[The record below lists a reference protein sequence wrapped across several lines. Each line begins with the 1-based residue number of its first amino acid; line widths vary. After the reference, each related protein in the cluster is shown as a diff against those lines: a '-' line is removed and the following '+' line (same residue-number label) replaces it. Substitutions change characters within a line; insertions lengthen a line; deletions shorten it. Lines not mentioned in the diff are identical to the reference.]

1 MNRYINEN
9 DKKMDELLQKYIAGN
24 ASEKESQRI
33 MEWLREDE
41 QHLREYKRQRKLY
54 DITLWQTKSPVD
66 IQQEKKDPLR
76 RVLDVIVRIAAVI
89 VFTVATT
96 YFYTHHV
103 LQDKEENMQTVV
115 VPAGQHAELYLA
127 DGTHVWL
134 NSGSRLTFPGRFSKK
149 VRHVELDGEGYFKVI
164 SSNGTEYYT
173 RDGSFKLDSYGRLV
187 TANGNILEV
196 QYANGYSQNNTGL
209 TADNFTINK
218 KGEIFAENNGNF
230 EKVGEIAVYTA
241 VGNDAFTSV
250 GDNLFKELNGVQV
263 YRTLDADMY
272 QGYLEA
278 SNVDLSQEMTDMI
291 VTQRAFQLSSKGIT
305 AADEMWEMINNLR

>member
-1 MNRYINEN
+1 M
-9 DKKMDELLQKYIAGN
+9 LT
-24 ASEKESQRI
+24 
-33 MEWLREDE
+33 
-41 QHLREYKRQRKLY
+41 
-54 DITLWQTKSPVD
+54 TLWTSKSGLNAN
-66 IQQEKKDPLR
+66 QEK
-76 RVLDVIVRIAAVI
+76 LDVISNNIANVN
-89 VFTVATT
+89 TT
-96 YFYTHHV
+96 GY
-103 LQDKEENMQTVV
+103 
-115 VPAGQHAELYLA
+115 
-127 DGTHVWL
+127 
-134 NSGSRLTFPGRFSKK
+134 KK
-149 VRHVELDGEGYFKVI
+149 VNAGFKDLISSSLDEWGNPLNDKTATVGSGVKAGNFTKDNSQGGLQTTNQKTDLALDGNGYFKVI

-241 VGNDAFTSV
+241 VGNDAFMSV

-305 AADEMWEMINNLR
+305 AADEMWEMINDLR

>member
-1 MNRYINEN
+1 M
-9 DKKMDELLQKYIAGN
+9 LT
-24 ASEKESQRI
+24 
-33 MEWLREDE
+33 
-41 QHLREYKRQRKLY
+41 
-54 DITLWQTKSPVD
+54 TLWTSKSGLNAN
-66 IQQEKKDPLR
+66 QEK
-76 RVLDVIVRIAAVI
+76 LDVISNNIANVN
-89 VFTVATT
+89 TT
-96 YFYTHHV
+96 GY
-103 LQDKEENMQTVV
+103 
-115 VPAGQHAELYLA
+115 
-127 DGTHVWL
+127 
-134 NSGSRLTFPGRFSKK
+134 KK
-149 VRHVELDGEGYFKVI
+149 VNAGFKDLISSSLDEWGNPLNDKTAIVGSGVKAGNFTKDNSQGGLQTTNQKTDLALDGEGYFKVI

>member
-1 MNRYINEN
+1 M
-9 DKKMDELLQKYIAGN
+9 LT
-24 ASEKESQRI
+24 
-33 MEWLREDE
+33 
-41 QHLREYKRQRKLY
+41 
-54 DITLWQTKSPVD
+54 TLWTSKSGLNAN
-66 IQQEKKDPLR
+66 QEK
-76 RVLDVIVRIAAVI
+76 LDVISNNIANVN
-89 VFTVATT
+89 TT
-96 YFYTHHV
+96 GY
-103 LQDKEENMQTVV
+103 
-115 VPAGQHAELYLA
+115 
-127 DGTHVWL
+127 
-134 NSGSRLTFPGRFSKK
+134 KK
-149 VRHVELDGEGYFKVI
+149 VNAGFKDLISSSLDEWGNPLNDKTATVGSGVKVGNFTKDNSQGGLQTTNQKTDLALDGNGYFKVI

-230 EKVGEIAVYTA
+230 ENVGEIAVYTA

>member
-1 MNRYINEN
+1 MLTTLWTSKSGLNANQEKLDIISNNIANVNTTGYKKVNAGFKDLISSSLDEWGNPLN
-9 DKKMDELLQKYIAGN
+9 DKTATVGSGVKVGNFTKDNSQGGLQ
-24 ASEKESQRI
+24 
-33 MEWLREDE
+33 
-41 QHLREYKRQRKLY
+41 
-54 DITLWQTKSPVD
+54 
-66 IQQEKKDPLR
+66 
-76 RVLDVIVRIAAVI
+76 
-89 VFTVATT
+89 TT
-96 YFYTHHV
+96 NQKT
-103 LQDKEENMQTVV
+103 D
-115 VPAGQHAELYLA
+115 LA
-127 DGTHVWL
+127 
-134 NSGSRLTFPGRFSKK
+134 
-149 VRHVELDGEGYFKVI
+149 LDGNGYFKVI

-272 QGYLEA
+272 QGYLEV

>member
-1 MNRYINEN
+1 M
-9 DKKMDELLQKYIAGN
+9 LT
-24 ASEKESQRI
+24 
-33 MEWLREDE
+33 
-41 QHLREYKRQRKLY
+41 
-54 DITLWQTKSPVD
+54 TLWTSKSGLNAN
-66 IQQEKKDPLR
+66 QEK
-76 RVLDVIVRIAAVI
+76 LDVISNNIANVN
-89 VFTVATT
+89 TT
-96 YFYTHHV
+96 GY
-103 LQDKEENMQTVV
+103 
-115 VPAGQHAELYLA
+115 
-127 DGTHVWL
+127 
-134 NSGSRLTFPGRFSKK
+134 KK
-149 VRHVELDGEGYFKVI
+149 VNAGFKDLISSSLDEWGNPLNDKTATVGSGVKAGNFTKDNSQGGLQTTNQKTDLALDGEGYFKVI
-164 SSNGTEYYT
+164 SSNGTEYNT

>member
-1 MNRYINEN
+1 M
-9 DKKMDELLQKYIAGN
+9 LT
-24 ASEKESQRI
+24 
-33 MEWLREDE
+33 
-41 QHLREYKRQRKLY
+41 
-54 DITLWQTKSPVD
+54 TLWTSKSGLNAN
-66 IQQEKKDPLR
+66 QEK
-76 RVLDVIVRIAAVI
+76 LDVISNNIANVN
-89 VFTVATT
+89 TT
-96 YFYTHHV
+96 GY
-103 LQDKEENMQTVV
+103 
-115 VPAGQHAELYLA
+115 
-127 DGTHVWL
+127 
-134 NSGSRLTFPGRFSKK
+134 KK
-149 VRHVELDGEGYFKVI
+149 VNAGFKDLISSSLDEWGNPLNDKTATVGSGVKAGNFTKDNSQGGLQTTNQKTDLALDGEGYFKVI

-263 YRTLDADMY
+263 YRILDADMY

-291 VTQRAFQLSSKGIT
+291 VAQRAFQLSSKGIT
-305 AADEMWEMINNLR
+305 AADEMWQMINNLR

>member
-1 MNRYINEN
+1 M
-9 DKKMDELLQKYIAGN
+9 LT
-24 ASEKESQRI
+24 
-33 MEWLREDE
+33 
-41 QHLREYKRQRKLY
+41 
-54 DITLWQTKSPVD
+54 TLWTSKSGLNAN
-66 IQQEKKDPLR
+66 QEK
-76 RVLDVIVRIAAVI
+76 LDVISNNIANVN
-89 VFTVATT
+89 TT
-96 YFYTHHV
+96 GY
-103 LQDKEENMQTVV
+103 
-115 VPAGQHAELYLA
+115 
-127 DGTHVWL
+127 
-134 NSGSRLTFPGRFSKK
+134 KK
-149 VRHVELDGEGYFKVI
+149 VNAGFKDLISSSLDEWGNPLNDKTATVGSGVKAGNFTKDNSQGGLQTTNQKTDLALDGEGYFKVI

-241 VGNDAFTSV
+241 VGNNAFTSV

>member
-1 MNRYINEN
+1 M
-9 DKKMDELLQKYIAGN
+9 LT
-24 ASEKESQRI
+24 
-33 MEWLREDE
+33 
-41 QHLREYKRQRKLY
+41 
-54 DITLWQTKSPVD
+54 TLWTSKSGLNAN
-66 IQQEKKDPLR
+66 QEK
-76 RVLDVIVRIAAVI
+76 LDVISNNIPNVN
-89 VFTVATT
+89 TT
-96 YFYTHHV
+96 GY
-103 LQDKEENMQTVV
+103 
-115 VPAGQHAELYLA
+115 
-127 DGTHVWL
+127 
-134 NSGSRLTFPGRFSKK
+134 KK
-149 VRHVELDGEGYFKVI
+149 VNAGFKDLISSSLDEWGNPLNDKTATVGSGVKAGNFTKDNSQGGLQTTNQKTDLALDGEGYFKVI

>member
-1 MNRYINEN
+1 M
-9 DKKMDELLQKYIAGN
+9 LT
-24 ASEKESQRI
+24 
-33 MEWLREDE
+33 
-41 QHLREYKRQRKLY
+41 
-54 DITLWQTKSPVD
+54 TLWTSKSGLNAN
-66 IQQEKKDPLR
+66 QEK
-76 RVLDVIVRIAAVI
+76 LDVISNNIANVN
-89 VFTVATT
+89 TT
-96 YFYTHHV
+96 GY
-103 LQDKEENMQTVV
+103 
-115 VPAGQHAELYLA
+115 
-127 DGTHVWL
+127 
-134 NSGSRLTFPGRFSKK
+134 KK
-149 VRHVELDGEGYFKVI
+149 VNVGFKDLISSSLDEWGNPLNDKTATVGSGVKAGNFTKDNSQGDLQTTNQKTDLALDGNGYFKVI

>member
-1 MNRYINEN
+1 M
-9 DKKMDELLQKYIAGN
+9 LT
-24 ASEKESQRI
+24 
-33 MEWLREDE
+33 
-41 QHLREYKRQRKLY
+41 
-54 DITLWQTKSPVD
+54 TLWTSKSGLNAN
-66 IQQEKKDPLR
+66 QEK
-76 RVLDVIVRIAAVI
+76 LDVISNNIANVN
-89 VFTVATT
+89 TT
-96 YFYTHHV
+96 GY
-103 LQDKEENMQTVV
+103 
-115 VPAGQHAELYLA
+115 
-127 DGTHVWL
+127 
-134 NSGSRLTFPGRFSKK
+134 KK
-149 VRHVELDGEGYFKVI
+149 VNAGFKDLISSSLDEWGNPLNDKTATVGSGVKAGNFTKDNSQGGLQTTNQKTDLALDGEGYFKVI

-230 EKVGEIAVYTA
+230 ETVGEIAVYTA

>member
-1 MNRYINEN
+1 M
-9 DKKMDELLQKYIAGN
+9 LT
-24 ASEKESQRI
+24 
-33 MEWLREDE
+33 
-41 QHLREYKRQRKLY
+41 
-54 DITLWQTKSPVD
+54 TLWTSKSGLNAN
-66 IQQEKKDPLR
+66 QEK
-76 RVLDVIVRIAAVI
+76 LDVISNNIANVN
-89 VFTVATT
+89 TT
-96 YFYTHHV
+96 GY
-103 LQDKEENMQTVV
+103 
-115 VPAGQHAELYLA
+115 
-127 DGTHVWL
+127 
-134 NSGSRLTFPGRFSKK
+134 KK
-149 VRHVELDGEGYFKVI
+149 VNVGFKDLISSSLDEWGNPLNDKTATVGSGVKAGNFTKDNSQGGLQTTNQKTDLALDGEGYFKVI

-230 EKVGEIAVYTA
+230 EKVGEIAIYTA

-305 AADEMWEMINNLR
+305 AADEMWQMINNLR

>member
-1 MNRYINEN
+1 M
-9 DKKMDELLQKYIAGN
+9 LT
-24 ASEKESQRI
+24 
-33 MEWLREDE
+33 
-41 QHLREYKRQRKLY
+41 
-54 DITLWQTKSPVD
+54 TLWTSKSGLNAN
-66 IQQEKKDPLR
+66 QEK
-76 RVLDVIVRIAAVI
+76 LDVISNNIANVN
-89 VFTVATT
+89 TT
-96 YFYTHHV
+96 GY
-103 LQDKEENMQTVV
+103 
-115 VPAGQHAELYLA
+115 
-127 DGTHVWL
+127 
-134 NSGSRLTFPGRFSKK
+134 KK
-149 VRHVELDGEGYFKVI
+149 VNAGFKDLISSSLDEWGNPLNDKTATVGSGVKVGNFTKDNSQGGLQTTNQKTDLALDGNGYFKVI

-187 TANGNILEV
+187 TANGDILEV
-196 QYANGYSQNNTGL
+196 RYANGYSQNNTGL

-241 VGNDAFTSV
+241 VGNDEFTSV

>member
-1 MNRYINEN
+1 M
-9 DKKMDELLQKYIAGN
+9 LT
-24 ASEKESQRI
+24 
-33 MEWLREDE
+33 
-41 QHLREYKRQRKLY
+41 
-54 DITLWQTKSPVD
+54 TLWTSKSGLNAN
-66 IQQEKKDPLR
+66 QEK
-76 RVLDVIVRIAAVI
+76 LDVISNNIANVN
-89 VFTVATT
+89 TT
-96 YFYTHHV
+96 GY
-103 LQDKEENMQTVV
+103 
-115 VPAGQHAELYLA
+115 
-127 DGTHVWL
+127 
-134 NSGSRLTFPGRFSKK
+134 KK
-149 VRHVELDGEGYFKVI
+149 VNAGFKDLISSSLDEWGNPLNDKTATVGSGVKAGNFTKDNSQGGLQTTNQKTDLALDGEGYFKVI

-209 TADNFTINK
+209 KADNFTINK

>member
-1 MNRYINEN
+1 M
-9 DKKMDELLQKYIAGN
+9 LT
-24 ASEKESQRI
+24 
-33 MEWLREDE
+33 
-41 QHLREYKRQRKLY
+41 
-54 DITLWQTKSPVD
+54 TLWTSKSGLNAN
-66 IQQEKKDPLR
+66 QEK
-76 RVLDVIVRIAAVI
+76 LDVISNNIANVN
-89 VFTVATT
+89 TT
-96 YFYTHHV
+96 GY
-103 LQDKEENMQTVV
+103 
-115 VPAGQHAELYLA
+115 
-127 DGTHVWL
+127 
-134 NSGSRLTFPGRFSKK
+134 KK
-149 VRHVELDGEGYFKVI
+149 VNAGFKDLISSSLDEWGNPLNDKTATVGSGVKAGNFTKDNSQGGLQTTNQKTDLALDGEGYFKVI

-241 VGNDAFTSV
+241 VGNDAFMSV

-305 AADEMWEMINNLR
+305 AADEMWQMINNLR

>member
-1 MNRYINEN
+1 M
-9 DKKMDELLQKYIAGN
+9 LT
-24 ASEKESQRI
+24 
-33 MEWLREDE
+33 
-41 QHLREYKRQRKLY
+41 
-54 DITLWQTKSPVD
+54 TLWTSKSGLNAN
-66 IQQEKKDPLR
+66 QEK
-76 RVLDVIVRIAAVI
+76 LDVISNNIANVN
-89 VFTVATT
+89 TT
-96 YFYTHHV
+96 GY
-103 LQDKEENMQTVV
+103 
-115 VPAGQHAELYLA
+115 
-127 DGTHVWL
+127 
-134 NSGSRLTFPGRFSKK
+134 KK
-149 VRHVELDGEGYFKVI
+149 VNAGFKDLISSSLDEWGNPLNDKTATVGSGVKAGNFTKDNSQGGLQTTNQKTDLALDGEGYFKVI

-250 GDNLFKELNGVQV
+250 GDNLLKELNGVQV

>member
-1 MNRYINEN
+1 M
-9 DKKMDELLQKYIAGN
+9 LT
-24 ASEKESQRI
+24 
-33 MEWLREDE
+33 
-41 QHLREYKRQRKLY
+41 
-54 DITLWQTKSPVD
+54 TLWTSKSGLNAN
-66 IQQEKKDPLR
+66 QEK
-76 RVLDVIVRIAAVI
+76 LDVISNNIANVN
-89 VFTVATT
+89 TT
-96 YFYTHHV
+96 GY
-103 LQDKEENMQTVV
+103 
-115 VPAGQHAELYLA
+115 
-127 DGTHVWL
+127 
-134 NSGSRLTFPGRFSKK
+134 KK
-149 VRHVELDGEGYFKVI
+149 VNVGFKDLISSSLDEWGNPLNDKTATVGSGVKTGNFTKDNSQGGLQTTNQKTDLALDGEGYFKVI

-272 QGYLEA
+272 QGCLEA

>member
-1 MNRYINEN
+1 M
-9 DKKMDELLQKYIAGN
+9 LT
-24 ASEKESQRI
+24 
-33 MEWLREDE
+33 
-41 QHLREYKRQRKLY
+41 
-54 DITLWQTKSPVD
+54 TLWTSKSGLNAN
-66 IQQEKKDPLR
+66 QEK
-76 RVLDVIVRIAAVI
+76 LDVISNNIANVN
-89 VFTVATT
+89 TT
-96 YFYTHHV
+96 GY
-103 LQDKEENMQTVV
+103 
-115 VPAGQHAELYLA
+115 
-127 DGTHVWL
+127 
-134 NSGSRLTFPGRFSKK
+134 KK
-149 VRHVELDGEGYFKVI
+149 VNAGFKDLISSSLDEWGNPLNDKTATVGSGVKAGNFTKDNSQGGLQKTNQKTDLALDGEGYFKVI

-187 TANGNILEV
+187 TANGNILEI

-305 AADEMWEMINNLR
+305 AADEMREMINNLR

>member
-1 MNRYINEN
+1 M
-9 DKKMDELLQKYIAGN
+9 LT
-24 ASEKESQRI
+24 
-33 MEWLREDE
+33 
-41 QHLREYKRQRKLY
+41 
-54 DITLWQTKSPVD
+54 TLWTSKSGLNAN
-66 IQQEKKDPLR
+66 QEK
-76 RVLDVIVRIAAVI
+76 LDVISNNIANVN
-89 VFTVATT
+89 TT
-96 YFYTHHV
+96 GY
-103 LQDKEENMQTVV
+103 
-115 VPAGQHAELYLA
+115 
-127 DGTHVWL
+127 
-134 NSGSRLTFPGRFSKK
+134 KK
-149 VRHVELDGEGYFKVI
+149 VNAGFKDLISSSLDEWGNPLNDKTATVGSGVKAGNFTKDNSQCGLQTTNQKTDLALDGEGYFKVI
-164 SSNGTEYYT
+164 SSNGIEYYT

>member
-1 MNRYINEN
+1 M
-9 DKKMDELLQKYIAGN
+9 LT
-24 ASEKESQRI
+24 
-33 MEWLREDE
+33 
-41 QHLREYKRQRKLY
+41 
-54 DITLWQTKSPVD
+54 TLWTSKSGLNAN
-66 IQQEKKDPLR
+66 QEK
-76 RVLDVIVRIAAVI
+76 LDVISNNIANVN
-89 VFTVATT
+89 TT
-96 YFYTHHV
+96 GY
-103 LQDKEENMQTVV
+103 
-115 VPAGQHAELYLA
+115 
-127 DGTHVWL
+127 
-134 NSGSRLTFPGRFSKK
+134 KK
-149 VRHVELDGEGYFKVI
+149 VNAGFKDLISSSLDEWGNPLNDKTATVGSGVKAGNFTKDNSQGGLQTTNQKTDLALDGEGYFKVI

-250 GDNLFKELNGVQV
+250 GYNLFKELNGVQV

>member
-1 MNRYINEN
+1 M
-9 DKKMDELLQKYIAGN
+9 LT
-24 ASEKESQRI
+24 
-33 MEWLREDE
+33 
-41 QHLREYKRQRKLY
+41 
-54 DITLWQTKSPVD
+54 TLWTSKSGLNAN
-66 IQQEKKDPLR
+66 QEK
-76 RVLDVIVRIAAVI
+76 LDVISNNIANVN
-89 VFTVATT
+89 TT
-96 YFYTHHV
+96 GY
-103 LQDKEENMQTVV
+103 
-115 VPAGQHAELYLA
+115 
-127 DGTHVWL
+127 
-134 NSGSRLTFPGRFSKK
+134 KK
-149 VRHVELDGEGYFKVI
+149 VNAGFKDLISSSLDEWGNPLNDKTATVGSGVKVGNFTKDNSQGGLQTTNQKTDLALDGEGYFKVI

-250 GDNLFKELNGVQV
+250 GDNLFKVLNGVQV

>member
-1 MNRYINEN
+1 M
-9 DKKMDELLQKYIAGN
+9 LT
-24 ASEKESQRI
+24 
-33 MEWLREDE
+33 
-41 QHLREYKRQRKLY
+41 
-54 DITLWQTKSPVD
+54 TLWTSKSGLNAN
-66 IQQEKKDPLR
+66 QEK
-76 RVLDVIVRIAAVI
+76 LDVISNNIANVN
-89 VFTVATT
+89 TT
-96 YFYTHHV
+96 GY
-103 LQDKEENMQTVV
+103 
-115 VPAGQHAELYLA
+115 
-127 DGTHVWL
+127 
-134 NSGSRLTFPGRFSKK
+134 KK
-149 VRHVELDGEGYFKVI
+149 VNVGFKDLISSSLDEWGNPLNDKTATVGSGVKTGNFTKDNSQGGLQTTNQKTDLALDGEGYFKVI

-196 QYANGYSQNNTGL
+196 QYANGYSQNNTDL

-230 EKVGEIAVYTA
+230 EKVGEIAIYTA

-291 VTQRAFQLSSKGIT
+291 VAQRAFQLSSKGIT
-305 AADEMWEMINNLR
+305 AADEMWQMINNLR

>member
-1 MNRYINEN
+1 M
-9 DKKMDELLQKYIAGN
+9 LT
-24 ASEKESQRI
+24 
-33 MEWLREDE
+33 
-41 QHLREYKRQRKLY
+41 
-54 DITLWQTKSPVD
+54 TLWTSKSGLNAN
-66 IQQEKKDPLR
+66 QEK
-76 RVLDVIVRIAAVI
+76 LDVISNNIANVN
-89 VFTVATT
+89 TT
-96 YFYTHHV
+96 GY
-103 LQDKEENMQTVV
+103 
-115 VPAGQHAELYLA
+115 
-127 DGTHVWL
+127 
-134 NSGSRLTFPGRFSKK
+134 KK
-149 VRHVELDGEGYFKVI
+149 VNVGFKDLISSSLDEWGNPLNDKTATVGSGVKTGNFTKDNSQGGLQTTNQKTDLALDGEGYFKVI

-272 QGYLEA
+272 QGYLEV

>member
-1 MNRYINEN
+1 MLTT
-9 DKKMDELLQKYIAGN
+9 LLTSKSGLN
-24 ASEKESQRI
+24 AN
-33 MEWLREDE
+33 
-41 QHLREYKRQRKLY
+41 
-54 DITLWQTKSPVD
+54 
-66 IQQEKKDPLR
+66 QEK
-76 RVLDVIVRIAAVI
+76 LDVISNNIANVN
-89 VFTVATT
+89 TT
-96 YFYTHHV
+96 GY
-103 LQDKEENMQTVV
+103 
-115 VPAGQHAELYLA
+115 
-127 DGTHVWL
+127 
-134 NSGSRLTFPGRFSKK
+134 KK
-149 VRHVELDGEGYFKVI
+149 VNAGFKDLISSSLDEWGNPLNDKTATVGSGVKAGNFTKDNSQGGLQTTNQKTDLALDGEGYFKVI

>member
-1 MNRYINEN
+1 M
-9 DKKMDELLQKYIAGN
+9 LT
-24 ASEKESQRI
+24 
-33 MEWLREDE
+33 
-41 QHLREYKRQRKLY
+41 
-54 DITLWQTKSPVD
+54 TLWTSKSGLNAN
-66 IQQEKKDPLR
+66 QEK
-76 RVLDVIVRIAAVI
+76 LDVISNNIANVN
-89 VFTVATT
+89 TT
-96 YFYTHHV
+96 GY
-103 LQDKEENMQTVV
+103 
-115 VPAGQHAELYLA
+115 
-127 DGTHVWL
+127 
-134 NSGSRLTFPGRFSKK
+134 KK
-149 VRHVELDGEGYFKVI
+149 VNAGFKDLISSSLDEWGNPLNDKTATVGSGVKVGNFTKDNSQGGLQTTNQKTDLALDGNGYFKVI

-272 QGYLEA
+272 QGYLEV

>member
-1 MNRYINEN
+1 M
-9 DKKMDELLQKYIAGN
+9 LT
-24 ASEKESQRI
+24 
-33 MEWLREDE
+33 
-41 QHLREYKRQRKLY
+41 
-54 DITLWQTKSPVD
+54 TLWTSKSGLNAN
-66 IQQEKKDPLR
+66 QEK
-76 RVLDVIVRIAAVI
+76 LDVISNNIANVN
-89 VFTVATT
+89 TT
-96 YFYTHHV
+96 GY
-103 LQDKEENMQTVV
+103 
-115 VPAGQHAELYLA
+115 
-127 DGTHVWL
+127 
-134 NSGSRLTFPGRFSKK
+134 KK
-149 VRHVELDGEGYFKVI
+149 VNVGFKDLISSSLDEWGNPLNDKTATVGSGVKAGNFTKDNSQGGLQTTNQKTDLALDGNGYFKVI

>member
-1 MNRYINEN
+1 M
-9 DKKMDELLQKYIAGN
+9 LT
-24 ASEKESQRI
+24 
-33 MEWLREDE
+33 
-41 QHLREYKRQRKLY
+41 
-54 DITLWQTKSPVD
+54 TLWTSKSGLNAN
-66 IQQEKKDPLR
+66 QEK
-76 RVLDVIVRIAAVI
+76 LDVISNNIANVN
-89 VFTVATT
+89 TT
-96 YFYTHHV
+96 GY
-103 LQDKEENMQTVV
+103 
-115 VPAGQHAELYLA
+115 
-127 DGTHVWL
+127 
-134 NSGSRLTFPGRFSKK
+134 KK
-149 VRHVELDGEGYFKVI
+149 VNVGFKDLISSSLDEWGNPLNDKTATVGSGVKAGNFTKDNSQGGLQTTNQKTDLALDGEGYFKVI

-263 YRTLDADMY
+263 YRILDADMY

-291 VTQRAFQLSSKGIT
+291 VAQRAFQLSSKGIT
-305 AADEMWEMINNLR
+305 AADEMWQMINNLR

>member
-1 MNRYINEN
+1 M
-9 DKKMDELLQKYIAGN
+9 LT
-24 ASEKESQRI
+24 
-33 MEWLREDE
+33 
-41 QHLREYKRQRKLY
+41 
-54 DITLWQTKSPVD
+54 TLWTSKSGLNAN
-66 IQQEKKDPLR
+66 QEK
-76 RVLDVIVRIAAVI
+76 LDVISNNIANVN
-89 VFTVATT
+89 TT
-96 YFYTHHV
+96 GY
-103 LQDKEENMQTVV
+103 
-115 VPAGQHAELYLA
+115 
-127 DGTHVWL
+127 
-134 NSGSRLTFPGRFSKK
+134 KK
-149 VRHVELDGEGYFKVI
+149 VNAGFKDLISSSLDEWGNPLNDKTATVGSGVKAGNFTKDNSQGGLQTTNQKTDLALDGNGYFKVI

-272 QGYLEA
+272 QGYLEV

>member
-1 MNRYINEN
+1 M
-9 DKKMDELLQKYIAGN
+9 LT
-24 ASEKESQRI
+24 
-33 MEWLREDE
+33 
-41 QHLREYKRQRKLY
+41 
-54 DITLWQTKSPVD
+54 TLWTSKSGLNAN
-66 IQQEKKDPLR
+66 QEK
-76 RVLDVIVRIAAVI
+76 LDVISNNIANVN
-89 VFTVATT
+89 TT
-96 YFYTHHV
+96 GY
-103 LQDKEENMQTVV
+103 
-115 VPAGQHAELYLA
+115 
-127 DGTHVWL
+127 
-134 NSGSRLTFPGRFSKK
+134 KK
-149 VRHVELDGEGYFKVI
+149 VNAGFKDLISSSLDEWGNPLNDKTATVGSGVKAGNFTKDNSQGGLQTTNQKTDLALDGEGYFKVI

-272 QGYLEA
+272 QGYLEV

>member
-1 MNRYINEN
+1 M
-9 DKKMDELLQKYIAGN
+9 LT
-24 ASEKESQRI
+24 
-33 MEWLREDE
+33 
-41 QHLREYKRQRKLY
+41 
-54 DITLWQTKSPVD
+54 TLWTSKSGLNAN
-66 IQQEKKDPLR
+66 QEK
-76 RVLDVIVRIAAVI
+76 LDVISNNIANVN
-89 VFTVATT
+89 TT
-96 YFYTHHV
+96 GY
-103 LQDKEENMQTVV
+103 
-115 VPAGQHAELYLA
+115 
-127 DGTHVWL
+127 
-134 NSGSRLTFPGRFSKK
+134 KK
-149 VRHVELDGEGYFKVI
+149 VNAGFKDLISSSLDEWGNPLNDKTATVGSGVKAGNFTKDNSQGGLQTTNQKTDLALDGEGYFKVI
-164 SSNGTEYYT
+164 SGNGTEYYT

-218 KGEIFAENNGNF
+218 KGEIFAENSGNF

>member
-1 MNRYINEN
+1 M
-9 DKKMDELLQKYIAGN
+9 LT
-24 ASEKESQRI
+24 
-33 MEWLREDE
+33 
-41 QHLREYKRQRKLY
+41 
-54 DITLWQTKSPVD
+54 TLWTSKSGLNAN
-66 IQQEKKDPLR
+66 QEK
-76 RVLDVIVRIAAVI
+76 LDVISNNIANVN
-89 VFTVATT
+89 TT
-96 YFYTHHV
+96 GY
-103 LQDKEENMQTVV
+103 
-115 VPAGQHAELYLA
+115 
-127 DGTHVWL
+127 
-134 NSGSRLTFPGRFSKK
+134 KK
-149 VRHVELDGEGYFKVI
+149 VNAGFKDLISSSLDEWGNPLNDKTATVGSGVKTGNFTKDNSQGGLQTTNQKTDLALDGEGYFKVI

-209 TADNFTINK
+209 T
-218 KGEIFAENNGNF
+218 

>member
-1 MNRYINEN
+1 M
-9 DKKMDELLQKYIAGN
+9 LT
-24 ASEKESQRI
+24 
-33 MEWLREDE
+33 
-41 QHLREYKRQRKLY
+41 
-54 DITLWQTKSPVD
+54 TLWTSKSGLNAN
-66 IQQEKKDPLR
+66 QEK
-76 RVLDVIVRIAAVI
+76 LDVISNNIANVN
-89 VFTVATT
+89 TT
-96 YFYTHHV
+96 GY
-103 LQDKEENMQTVV
+103 
-115 VPAGQHAELYLA
+115 
-127 DGTHVWL
+127 
-134 NSGSRLTFPGRFSKK
+134 KK
-149 VRHVELDGEGYFKVI
+149 VNVGFKDLISSSLDEWGNPLNDKTATVGSGVKTGNFTKDNSQGGLQTTNQKTDLALDGDGYFKVV

-196 QYANGYSQNNTGL
+196 QYANGYSENNTGL

-241 VGNDAFTSV
+241 VGNDVFTSV

-263 YRTLDADMY
+263 YRTLDVDMY

-291 VTQRAFQLSSKGIT
+291 VTQRAFQLSSKGVK

>member
-1 MNRYINEN
+1 M
-9 DKKMDELLQKYIAGN
+9 LT
-24 ASEKESQRI
+24 
-33 MEWLREDE
+33 
-41 QHLREYKRQRKLY
+41 
-54 DITLWQTKSPVD
+54 TLWTSKSGLNAN
-66 IQQEKKDPLR
+66 QEK
-76 RVLDVIVRIAAVI
+76 LDVISNNIANVN
-89 VFTVATT
+89 TT
-96 YFYTHHV
+96 GY
-103 LQDKEENMQTVV
+103 
-115 VPAGQHAELYLA
+115 
-127 DGTHVWL
+127 
-134 NSGSRLTFPGRFSKK
+134 KK
-149 VRHVELDGEGYFKVI
+149 VNAGFKDLISSSLDEWGNPLNDKTATVGSGVKVGNFTKDNSQGGLQTTNQKTDLALDGEGYFKVI

-209 TADNFTINK
+209 TADNFIINK

>member
-1 MNRYINEN
+1 M
-9 DKKMDELLQKYIAGN
+9 LT
-24 ASEKESQRI
+24 
-33 MEWLREDE
+33 
-41 QHLREYKRQRKLY
+41 
-54 DITLWQTKSPVD
+54 TLWTSKSGLNAN
-66 IQQEKKDPLR
+66 QEK
-76 RVLDVIVRIAAVI
+76 LDVISNNIANVN
-89 VFTVATT
+89 TT
-96 YFYTHHV
+96 GY
-103 LQDKEENMQTVV
+103 
-115 VPAGQHAELYLA
+115 
-127 DGTHVWL
+127 
-134 NSGSRLTFPGRFSKK
+134 KK
-149 VRHVELDGEGYFKVI
+149 VNAGFKDLISSSLDEWGNPLNDKTATVGSGVKAGNFTKDNSQGGLQTTNQKTDLALDGEGYFKVI

-209 TADNFTINK
+209 TSDNFTINK

>member
-1 MNRYINEN
+1 M
-9 DKKMDELLQKYIAGN
+9 LT
-24 ASEKESQRI
+24 
-33 MEWLREDE
+33 
-41 QHLREYKRQRKLY
+41 
-54 DITLWQTKSPVD
+54 TLWTSKSGLNAN
-66 IQQEKKDPLR
+66 QEK
-76 RVLDVIVRIAAVI
+76 LDVISNNIANVN
-89 VFTVATT
+89 TT
-96 YFYTHHV
+96 GY
-103 LQDKEENMQTVV
+103 
-115 VPAGQHAELYLA
+115 
-127 DGTHVWL
+127 
-134 NSGSRLTFPGRFSKK
+134 KK
-149 VRHVELDGEGYFKVI
+149 VNAGFKDLISSSLDEWGNPLNDKTATVGSGVKAGNFTKDNSQGGLQTTNQKTDLALDGEGYFKVI
-164 SSNGTEYYT
+164 SGNGTEYYT

-278 SNVDLSQEMTDMI
+278 SNVDISQEMTDMI

>member
-1 MNRYINEN
+1 M
-9 DKKMDELLQKYIAGN
+9 LT
-24 ASEKESQRI
+24 
-33 MEWLREDE
+33 
-41 QHLREYKRQRKLY
+41 
-54 DITLWQTKSPVD
+54 TLWTSKSGLNAN
-66 IQQEKKDPLR
+66 QEK
-76 RVLDVIVRIAAVI
+76 LDVISNNIANVN
-89 VFTVATT
+89 TT
-96 YFYTHHV
+96 GY
-103 LQDKEENMQTVV
+103 
-115 VPAGQHAELYLA
+115 
-127 DGTHVWL
+127 
-134 NSGSRLTFPGRFSKK
+134 KK
-149 VRHVELDGEGYFKVI
+149 VNAGFKDLISSSLDEWGNPLNDKTATVGSGVKAGNFTKDNSQGGLQTTNQKTDLALDGEGYFKVI

-250 GDNLFKELNGVQV
+250 GDNLFKELNGVHV
-263 YRTLDADMY
+263 YRILDADMY
-272 QGYLEA
+272 QGYLET
-278 SNVDLSQEMTDMI
+278 SNVDLSQEMTDLI

-305 AADEMWEMINNLR
+305 AADEMWQMINNLR

>member
-1 MNRYINEN
+1 M
-9 DKKMDELLQKYIAGN
+9 LT
-24 ASEKESQRI
+24 
-33 MEWLREDE
+33 
-41 QHLREYKRQRKLY
+41 
-54 DITLWQTKSPVD
+54 TLWTSKSGLNAN
-66 IQQEKKDPLR
+66 QEK
-76 RVLDVIVRIAAVI
+76 LDVISNNIANVN
-89 VFTVATT
+89 TT
-96 YFYTHHV
+96 GY
-103 LQDKEENMQTVV
+103 
-115 VPAGQHAELYLA
+115 
-127 DGTHVWL
+127 
-134 NSGSRLTFPGRFSKK
+134 KK
-149 VRHVELDGEGYFKVI
+149 VNAGFKDLISSSLDEWGNPLNDKTATVGSGVKAGNFTKDNSQGGLQTTNQKTDLALDGEGYFKVI

-250 GDNLFKELNGVQV
+250 GDNLFKELNAVQV